1 MRHDLA
7 ALSRR
12 ALGLWIFGGLAVFGI
27 ILLSGAMFWTA
38 FASGFD
44 RQNNGN
50 WRSSALEV
58 VEATAEIRS
67 GMRDRHRVLHG
78 YALERSDLL
87 LEFYDQEKVEQD
99 FNELAKHRDLSVDQ
113 KARVIRSEEHTSELQ
128 SLMRISYAVFC
139 LEK

>member
-1 MRHDLA
+1 MRISDWSSDVGSSDLRGINMRHDLA

-12 ALGLWIFGGLAVFGI
+12 ALGLWIFGGLAVVGI

-67 GMRDRHRVLHG
+67 GMRDR
-78 YALERSDLL
+78 
-87 LEFYDQEKVEQD
+87 QD
-99 FNELAKHRDLSVDQ
+99 RKSVVQ
-113 KARVIRSEEHTSELQ
+113 GQMCQ
-128 SLMRISYAVFC
+128 SV
-139 LEK
+139 

>member
-1 MRHDLA
+1 MRGINMRHDLA

-67 GMRDRHRVLHG
+67 GMRDRPRFLHG
-78 YALERSDLL
+78 YALDRSDLPI
-87 LEFYDQEKVEQD
+87 EFYEDRQ
-99 FNELAKHRDLSVDQ
+99 
-113 KARVIRSEEHTSELQ
+113 RV
-128 SLMRISYAVFC
+128 V
-139 LEK
+139 